1 MPRPY
6 DIITFDC
13 YGTLI
18 DWDSGIANAF
28 HNAALTDGLDLDR
41 DRVLEVYHAVEPTVQ
56 TEAYRSYRDVLADTA
71 RRCAERLDWFL
82 PLDRSG
88 FLAESLG
95 NWTPFAETNKALER
109 LHELGYRLGILS
121 NIDDDLLA
129 ATTRHFTVEF
139 DIVITA
145 QHVRSYK
152 PAHGHFEA
160 ARQGVSGRRW
170 LHAAQSYYHDV
181 VPARTLDIPVVWI
194 NRGGDPRL
202 GKTVPNAEVD
212 SLDGLV
218 AWLASRE

>member
-18 DWDSGIANAF
+18 DWDSGITSAF
-28 HNAALTDGLDLDR
+28 RDAALTDGLDLDG

-56 TEAYRSYRDVLADTA
+56 TEEYRSYRDVLADTA
-71 RRCAERLDWFL
+71 RRCAERLDWLL
-82 PLDRSG
+82 PADRSG

-95 NWTPFAETNKALER
+95 NWTPFTDTNKALER
-109 LHELGYRLGILS
+109 LHGLGYRLGILS
-121 NIDDDLLA
+121 NIDDDLFA

-139 DIVITA
+139 DLVITA
-145 QHVRSYK
+145 QQVRSYK

-160 ARQGVSGRRW
+160 ARQGVSG
-170 LHAAQSYYHDV
+170 H
-181 VPARTLDIPVVWI
+181 PP
-194 NRGGDPRL
+194 L

-218 AWLASRE
+218 EWLSSRE